1 MRKQYRHM
9 KDDDVT
15 ALVKIVGHCG
25 IRLNDAIDLQKENFD
40 LNQGTILFKQRG
52 KMSGKFRKTTIRPN
66 DVQWFRRWI
75 ADLSERL
82 FPFSTR
88 SIYYQMHKITS
99 SPHSIRKALWDEMRR
114 LGAKDG
120 IIAVKMGYYI
130 DVDPDKKTKLFLE
143 LQEWE
148 EKHFGG
154 KN

>member
-9 KDDDVT
+9 SADDVT

-40 LNQGTILFKQRG
+40 LEQGTILFKQRG
-52 KMSGKFRKTTIRPN
+52 KMNGKLRKTTIRPD
-66 DVQWFRRWI
+66 DVHWFRVWL
-75 ADLSERL
+75 ANLSERL

-88 SIYYQMHKITS
+88 SIYYQIKKITN
-99 SPHSIRKALWDEMRR
+99 SPHSIRKALWDEMRL

-120 IIAVKMGYYI
+120 IIAVKMGYFI
-130 DVDPDKKTKLFLE
+130 DADADKETELFVK
-143 LQEWE
+143 LQEFE
-148 EKHFGG
+148 EKHFGA

>member
-9 KDDDVT
+9 SNDDVT

-40 LNQGTILFKQRG
+40 LDQKTILFKQRG
-52 KMSGKFRKTTIRPN
+52 KMSGKLRKTTIRPN
-66 DVQWFRRWI
+66 DVEWFRVWL
-75 ADLSERL
+75 ADLPQRL

-88 SIYYQMHKITS
+88 SVYYQIKKIS
-99 SPHSIRKALWDEMRR
+99 DSPQAIRKALWDEMRS

-120 IIAVKMGYYI
+120 IIAVKMGYFI
-130 DVDPDKKTKLFLE
+130 DADEKSELFVK

-148 EKHFGG
+148 EKHFGD
-154 KN
+154 NT

>member
-9 KDDDVT
+9 TDDDVT
-15 ALVKIVGHCG
+15 ALVKLVRNCG
-25 IRLNDAIDLQKENFD
+25 IRLKDAMDLQKESFD
-40 LNQGTILFKQRG
+40 FTQKTILFRQRG
-52 KMSGKFRKTTIRPN
+52 NLSDKLRMTTIRPS
-66 DVQWFRRWI
+66 DVEWFRVWLKDI
-75 ADLSERL
+75 SERL
-82 FPFSTR
+82 FPFSSR
-88 SIYYQMHKITS
+88 SIYYQIKKITS
-99 SPHSIRKALWDEMRR
+99 SPHSIRKELWDEMQS

-120 IIAVKMGYYI
+120 IIAVKMGYFI